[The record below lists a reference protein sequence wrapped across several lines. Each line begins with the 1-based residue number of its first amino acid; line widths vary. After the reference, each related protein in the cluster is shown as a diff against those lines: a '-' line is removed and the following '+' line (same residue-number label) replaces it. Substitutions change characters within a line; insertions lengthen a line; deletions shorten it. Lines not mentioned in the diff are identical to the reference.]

1 MIVPS
6 QPLDLPSKRPGA
18 RALWFTEQGRCA
30 IVDENLPA
38 LTGGDVLVRTLYSGI
53 SRGTEATV
61 FQGLVPQ
68 SERERMRAPFMAGN
82 FPFPVKYGY
91 CAVGEVLNGD
101 AALIGVR
108 VFCLHPHQDY
118 FVVPKT
124 AVTPLPEGLAPERA
138 VLAANMETALN
149 IVWDAEIRPGDRVAV
164 FGAGVVGALTAHLAA
179 GVPGTQTLL
188 VDPDL
193 DRASLAKALGL
204 SFVAPDGLDGEFD
217 VLINASGASAALSM
231 AIDHAGLEG
240 RIVEASWYGERQ
252 ATLSLGGAFHSRRL
266 SIKSSQ
272 VGHVSAAQQPRW
284 PLSRRLSKAL
294 ELLADPRLDALISGE
309 TVFSD
314 LQDIYPRILHAT
326 STLCHRV
333 CYE

>member
-1 MIVPS
+1 MIVPTQLTDIS
-6 QPLDLPSKRPGA
+6 RSRTVA
-18 RALWFTEQGRCA
+18 RALWFTDRGHCRIQE
-30 IVDENLPA
+30 ETLPTLRA
-38 LTGGDVLVRTLYSGI
+38 GDVLVRSLYSGI

-61 FQGLVPQ
+61 FQGLVPP
-68 SERERMRAPFMAGN
+68 SEYDRMRAPFMAGD

-91 CAVGEVLNGD
+91 CTVGEVMEGE
-101 AALIGVR
+101 AALVGAR

-124 AVTPLPEGLAPERA
+124 ALALLPQDLAPERA

-149 IVWDAEIRPGDRVAV
+149 IIWDAEIRPGDRVAV

-179 GVPGTQTLL
+179 GIPGTATLL
-188 VDPDL
+188 VDPNAE
-193 DRASLAKALGL
+193 RSQLAGALGL
-204 SFVAPDGLDGEFD
+204 RFAPPEGLEGEFD
-217 VLINASGASAALSM
+217 VLINASGAAAALST
-231 AIDHAGLEG
+231 AIDHAGLEA

-272 VGHVSAAQQPRW
+272 VGHVSASQQPRW
-284 PLSRRLSKAL
+284 PLSRRLAKAL
-294 ELLADPRLDALISGE
+294 DLLVDPRLDALISGE
-309 TVFSD
+309 TAFSD
-314 LQDIYPRILHAT
+314 LQDLYPRILQEP

-333 CYE
+333 RY

>member
-1 MIVPS
+1 MIVPT
-6 QPLDLPSKRPGA
+6 QPTDTRDHAAA
-18 RALWFTEQGRCA
+18 RALWVTDRGQCRIE
-30 IVDENLPA
+30 EETLPV
-38 LTGGDVLVRTLYSGI
+38 LRNSDVLVRSLYSGI

-68 SERERMRAPFMAGN
+68 SEYDRMRAPFMAGD

-91 CAVGEVLNGD
+91 CTVGEVMEGE
-101 AALIGVR
+101 AALVGAR

-118 FVVPKT
+118 FVVPQT
-124 AVTPLPEGLAPERA
+124 ALALSPQGLAPERA

-149 IVWDAEIRPGDRVAV
+149 IIWDAEIRPGDRVAV

-179 GVPGTQTLL
+179 GIPGTETLL
-188 VDPDL
+188 VDPNLERSKLAADL
-193 DRASLAKALGL
+193 DVCFAS
-204 SFVAPDGLDGEFD
+204 PDGLEGEFD
-217 VLINASGASAALSM
+217 VLINASGASAALST
-231 AIDHAGLEG
+231 AINYAGLEA

-252 ATLSLGGAFHSRRL
+252 ATLPLGGAFHSRRL

-272 VGHVSAAQQPRW
+272 VGHVSASQQPRW

-309 TVFSD
+309 TAFAD
-314 LQDIYPRILHAT
+314 LQDIYQHILHAT

-333 CYE
+333 RY